1 MSTLP
6 GPETWRDAG
15 LSQVDPGGDVE
26 ITPDVPRGRDAAVP
40 VGSVAADADPADVAE
55 QAQTV
60 APDTDPGGPLGVVD
74 VLAEANPA
82 DLAEQ
87 ARSVPPDERDE
98 YP

>member
-15 LSQVDPGGDVE
+15 LDQVDPGGDVE
-26 ITPDVPRGRDAAVP
+26 IAPDPLGAPAAEPGEYAPDAPRPEVVDE
-40 VGSVAADADPADVAE
+40 ADPADV
-55 QAQTV
+55 T
-60 APDTDPGGPLGVVD
+60 
-74 VLAEANPA
+74 
-82 DLAEQ
+82 EQ

>member
-15 LSQVDPGGDVE
+15 LHQVDPGGDVE
-26 ITPDVPRGRDAAVP
+26 ITPDTLTAP
-40 VGSVAADADPADVAE
+40 VADPDDYVPGS
-55 QAQTV
+55 
-60 APDTDPGGPLGVVD
+60 APSD

-82 DLAEQ
+82 DLTEQ
-87 ARSVPPDERDE
+87 AQSVPPDERDE

>member
-1 MSTLP
+1 MSTVP

-15 LSQVDPGGDVE
+15 LDQVDPGGDVE
-26 ITPDVPRGRDAAVP
+26 IAPAAPDRPAGSPDPYAA
-40 VGSVAADADPADVAE
+40 AEANPADVAE
-55 QAQTV
+55 QAQPV
-60 APDTDPGGPLGVVD
+60 APDGDGGGTLADAD

-87 ARSVPPDERDE
+87 AQSVPPDERDE

>member
-15 LSQVDPGGDVE
+15 LDQVDPGGDVE
-26 ITPDVPRGRDAAVP
+26 ITPDTAERP
-40 VGSVAADADPADVAE
+40 ADAPDRYSATEANPADVAE
-55 QAQTV
+55 QAQSV
-60 APDTDPGGPLGVVD
+60 SAEGYGGGPLTD
-74 VLAEANPA
+74 ADLLTEADPA

-87 ARSVPPDERDE
+87 AQSVPPDERDE

>member
-15 LSQVDPGGDVE
+15 LDQVDPGGDVE
-26 ITPDVPRGRDAAVP
+26 I
-40 VGSVAADADPADVAE
+40 
-55 QAQTV
+55 
-60 APDTDPGGPLGVVD
+60 APDPLLAPAAEPDEYAPALVPDD

-82 DLAEQ
+82 DVTEQ
-87 ARSVPPDERDE
+87 AQSVPPDERDE